1 MRIAYIKGVT
11 MYTEYDVG
19 EIIEEDGALYT
30 PFYEVV
36 NVHANQAGGVQ
47 SDETAKRVGF
57 QGGVVRGTA
66 HVQQLPRVLLAG
78 FGQRWFE
85 VGGFAAMFIKP
96 TMHGDRVRIG
106 LQAPEEGG
114 ADEQVQIWVERED
127 GLHLVNGT
135 AQLGDPKGASLARQM
150 VLNTHGA
157 DDCRILA
164 DREVGMVTDRVEVRL
179 DSVKLAGEPSMPMA
193 PAEWYKTVSPWG
205 GPIASPAFVP
215 NAAGM
220 SSGGLGLRTEGVVS
234 MLGSQEV
241 KYEEGPVFLDHDYVS
256 ESELVAIG
264 SSPKSEYSWH
274 ESRLLEPD
282 GTLIAKTLTQM
293 RHLKKSS
300 PLWVDEFPP
309 ED

>member
-1 MRIAYIKGVT
+1 MN
-11 MYTEYDVG
+11 TEYDVG
-19 EIIEEDGALYT
+19 EIIEDDGALYT
-30 PFYEVV
+30 PFYEVI
-36 NVHANQAGGVQ
+36 NVHADEVGAVQ
-47 SDETAKRVGF
+47 SDEVARRVGF
-57 QGGVVRGTA
+57 QGGVVRGTT
-66 HVQQLPRVLLAG
+66 HVQQFPRVLLAG

-96 TMHGDRVRIG
+96 TMHGDKVRIG
-106 LQAPEEGG
+106 LQEPELNG

-135 AQLGDPKGASLARQM
+135 AQLGDPLGASLARQM
-150 VLNTHGA
+150 VSNTHGA

-164 DREVGMVTDRVEVRL
+164 GHDVGSVTERVSVRL
-179 DSVKLAGEPSMPMA
+179 DSAKLAQEPSMPTM
-193 PAEWYKTVSPWG
+193 PAEWYTTASPWG
-205 GPIASPAFVP
+205 GPIANPANVHG
-215 NAAGM
+215 AAGM
-220 SSGGLGLRTEGVVS
+220 SSGELGLRTEGVVS

-241 KYEEGPVFLDHDYVS
+241 KYVGGPVFLDHDYVS

-300 PLWVDEFPP
+300 SLWADEFPP